1 VVSDT
6 LSAAVTDASL
16 VHDAFISYSRKDKGF
31 ARKLDKALKAYTPPR
46 ALDVPQRHLD
56 VFRDEEDFTGADYH
70 ASIARHLSA
79 SRKLLLLCSPHARA
93 SRYVDDEV
101 RRFAE
106 LRGAAN
112 IIPLLVGGLPNNE
125 TAPGQEDQAAF
136 PAGLCETLEMPLAI
150 EYRGFDPR
158 RDAVTKGAFEGAWH
172 TTLASLYDKTRS
184 QVEQRERKRTARR
197 RRITSTIVASIVSVL
212 LAALVVSLFYW
223 RQAVEQRTAAV
234 ARQLAAQAEL
244 VRNQRPD
251 FIVLSVLLA
260 TESLKRQPSLEAEMA
275 LRPQLALLPRPVL
288 TIQDPAANATF
299 NPARMVFSADRKYVA
314 TASVQDVSVWELMT
328 GRQVARMAPQYPLVG
343 LAFSPRADY
352 LVTGSGSDVF
362 AKPYVAQ
369 VWHLPDGREV
379 SRLPQQSAPP
389 KRLAFGGNGE
399 SLATVDKQVLRLWD
413 PASGRAVAAL
423 QQDDPIE
430 DLAFSPDGQR
440 IATIAAGGV
449 ATMWSVQDGKKI
461 LSMTHAKGLSAV
473 LFSPDGT
480 LIATS
485 ADDTRM
491 WRAADGHEMFR
502 VPAGGQLRFSPDGR
516 RFTVE
521 GRGTLGVYDATNGE
535 RLTALTQA
543 DAIEDVNFQ
552 PDAVYVATEAFKA
565 GIARVWRGRLG
576 EKLLQRYSDDD
587 MSRDF
592 AASELTRIVQEHVD
606 FAAFS
611 PDASHFATGDAA
623 GRLQLWK
630 STAAAEVAA
639 LGHDDLVIPLG
650 FSQDNSRLVTA
661 GSGIR
666 GIWELA
672 SGRQASH
679 IPIEVYPD
687 TVGLSPGD
695 ARFLLVLDANRT
707 VTVLEAATGRKV
719 VVLKEAGPDDAF
731 AFSAD
736 GSRLAAAGREDDTA
750 RVWEIPSGRQLLKL
764 PPMKSLDAVL
774 FSPNGASLLTVS
786 GENNLVVIW
795 NAATGQEVARITD
808 KKGLAHFTFTA
819 DSRYLAAWNREPD
832 GLTRVWELGT
842 GRERMRVTHETA
854 VTTLAFSPDGR
865 YLATGGLDSPPRV
878 WNVEGGTLAA
888 TLVRAT
894 MVSGMYSEMV
904 VGLEFTPDGRL
915 VVASADGIVSV
926 WDPRGW
932 REAGR
937 IQHKSQIA
945 AMTVSRN
952 GRLVAA
958 GLDDGV
964 VRVSFLSPADLIAE
978 ACARLTRNLTA
989 DEWRQYL
996 GDEPYAAT
1004 CPNLPLEQRSP
1015 PAADGR
1021 GAKPGETR

>member
-1 VVSDT
+1 MVSDT
-6 LSAAVTDASL
+6 PSAAVTEASL
-16 VHDAFISYSRKDKGF
+16 VHDAFISYSRKDKEF

-106 LRGAAN
+106 LRGAAH

-197 RRITSTIVASIVSVL
+197 RRITSTIIASIVSLL

-288 TIQDPAANATF
+288 TIQDPTANAAF
-299 NPARMVFSADRKYVA
+299 NPAMMVFSADRKYVA

-362 AKPYVAQ
+362 AKPYLAQ
-369 VWHLPDGREV
+369 VWRLPDGREV
-379 SRLPQQSAPP
+379 SRLPQQSEPP

-399 SLATVDKQVLRLWD
+399 SLATVDKQILRLWD

-423 QQDDPIE
+423 QQDDAIE

-440 IATIAAGGV
+440 VATIAAGGV

-576 EKLLQRYSDDD
+576 EKWLQRYSDDD

-592 AASELTRIVQEHVD
+592 GAGELTRIVQEHVD

-611 PDASHFATGDAA
+611 PDASHFATGRR
-623 GRLQLWK
+623 GGQ
-630 STAAAEVAA
+630 VAA
-639 LGHDDLVIPLG
+639 LDIDGRRGGRGARSRRPGHPPWIQPGQQPARQPLVQA
-650 FSQDNSRLVTA
+650 SA
-661 GSGIR
+661 
-666 GIWELA
+666 A
-672 SGRQASH
+672 SGSWHRGDRRRIFRSRS
-679 IPIEVYPD
+679 IRIR
-687 TVGLSPGD
+687 SPS
-695 ARFLLVLDANRT
+695 ARVTDDSCSCSMRIARA
-707 VTVLEAATGRKV
+707 TVLEAATGRKV
-719 VVLKEAGPDDAF
+719 VVLKEVGPDDAF
-731 AFSAD
+731 AFSWD
-736 GSRLAAAGREDDTA
+736 GSRLGAAGRADDTA
-750 RVWEIPSGRQLLKL
+750 RVWEIPSGRLLLTL

-774 FSPNGASLLTVS
+774 FSPNSASLVTVS
-786 GENNLVVIW
+786 GDDNLVVIW

-808 KKGLAHFTFTA
+808 KKGLGQFTFSA

-832 GLTRVWELGT
+832 GLTRVWELAT
-842 GRERMRVTHETA
+842 GRERARVTHEGGI
-854 VTTLAFSPDGR
+854 TTLAFSPDGR

-878 WNVEGGTLAA
+878 WNVEGGSRWPRRWCAPPWC
-888 TLVRAT
+888 RACD
-894 MVSGMYSEMV
+894 SEQV
-904 VGLEFTPDGRL
+904 IGLEFTPDGRL

-945 AMTVSRN
+945 
-952 GRLVAA
+952 
-958 GLDDGV
+958 
-964 VRVSFLSPADLIAE
+964 P
-978 ACARLTRNLTA
+978 
-989 DEWRQYL
+989 
-996 GDEPYAAT
+996 
-1004 CPNLPLEQRSP
+1004 
-1015 PAADGR
+1015 
-1021 GAKPGETR
+1021 